1 MVPMTAEEEAEAK
14 RMAEIALRAEQR
26 AAERAAQKER
36 ESQPSSVKAI
46 SGGVG
51 ATFMTK
57 QQREQLALEKLEVK
71 RRESE
76 QRAKEAAEAHQRFI
90 SGQALEERNRAERLQ
105 QEQLR
110 RDQERR
116 RQEGNKDKLEAE
128 AEQRA
133 IRHHYLGGGD
143 DLDNSKR
150 RPANAAEKTKS
161 LFRQD
166 WDTRDD
172 TARLDV
178 NPLYRHRLQV
188 NPLLGR
194 GFVAGV
200 DHEEQLN
207 SHHQEHQRQQ
217 KQSLARP
224 SGAGTSLGTG
234 TSTGTGTGTGT
245 VKGANS
251 GDNRLQDG
259 QRNNGLG
266 QHWTEK
272 PLSAMTQRDW
282 RIFRED
288 YDIRIQ
294 GGRAVNPL
302 RAWSEAQLPS
312 PLLQAVNAMGYKEPS
327 PIQRQSIPI
336 GLAYRDVIGIAETG
350 SGKTAAFVLPL
361 LAYLLRLPASFIA
374 RCADEGPL
382 AVVLAPTRELA
393 QQIDEECIKLSA
405 YTSFATAC
413 VVGGVA
419 IEEQSVR
426 LRAGVHVVI
435 GTPGRM
441 VDCIASNFLVL
452 NQCGYVVLDEADRMI
467 DMGFEGQVRTV
478 LDAMGGLLKSE
489 DEEAAEKQLSAAA
502 ATAGQLTADSRS
514 LIRVTAMFSAT
525 MPPEVERIAKSYLRH
540 PAIIKIGDEDS
551 GKNKRIE
558 QRVALLS
565 EPQKKTRIVDELRRL
580 NLSRDDKAIV
590 FVNAKKQADVI
601 GRVLESAGINVDVLH
616 GGKGQDQREETL
628 EGFRRGT
635 FRVLVATDV
644 AGRGLDIPDV
654 SHVFNY
660 DCPSKIE
667 NYCHR
672 IGRTGRAGKS
682 GIALTFLTDA
692 DAEVMPE
699 LKAYLESTGAVVPQQ
714 LKQHPAVQAGAASK
728 KRGRDQIG

>member
-1 MVPMTAEEEAEAK
+1 MDSAPMVPMTAEEEAEAK

-143 DLDNSKR
+143 DLDKSKR

-234 TSTGTGTGTGT
+234 TSTGTGT
-245 VKGANS
+245 
-251 GDNRLQDG
+251 
-259 QRNNGLG
+259 
-266 QHWTEK
+266 
-272 PLSAMTQRDW
+272 
-282 RIFRED
+282 
-288 YDIRIQ
+288 
-294 GGRAVNPL
+294 
-302 RAWSEAQLPS
+302 
-312 PLLQAVNAMGYKEPS
+312 
-327 PIQRQSIPI
+327 
-336 GLAYRDVIGIAETG
+336 
-350 SGKTAAFVLPL
+350 
-361 LAYLLRLPASFIA
+361 
-374 RCADEGPL
+374 
-382 AVVLAPTRELA
+382 
-393 QQIDEECIKLSA
+393 
-405 YTSFATAC
+405 
-413 VVGGVA
+413 
-419 IEEQSVR
+419 
-426 LRAGVHVVI
+426 
-435 GTPGRM
+435 
-441 VDCIASNFLVL
+441 
-452 NQCGYVVLDEADRMI
+452 
-467 DMGFEGQVRTV
+467 
-478 LDAMGGLLKSE
+478 
-489 DEEAAEKQLSAAA
+489 
-502 ATAGQLTADSRS
+502 
-514 LIRVTAMFSAT
+514 
-525 MPPEVERIAKSYLRH
+525 
-540 PAIIKIGDEDS
+540 
-551 GKNKRIE
+551 
-558 QRVALLS
+558 
-565 EPQKKTRIVDELRRL
+565 
-580 NLSRDDKAIV
+580 
-590 FVNAKKQADVI
+590 
-601 GRVLESAGINVDVLH
+601 
-616 GGKGQDQREETL
+616 
-628 EGFRRGT
+628 
-635 FRVLVATDV
+635 
-644 AGRGLDIPDV
+644 
-654 SHVFNY
+654 
-660 DCPSKIE
+660 
-667 NYCHR
+667 
-672 IGRTGRAGKS
+672 
-682 GIALTFLTDA
+682 
-692 DAEVMPE
+692 
-699 LKAYLESTGAVVPQQ
+699 
-714 LKQHPAVQAGAASK
+714 
-728 KRGRDQIG
+728 